1 VSGYSTPP
9 ERAPGARA
17 ARRAR
22 DRMPVLWIVLPL
34 AILAVVAV
42 AFTLR
47 ALL

>member
-9 ERAPGARA
+9 ERAPGGRA

-34 AILAVVAV
+34 VILAVVAI